1 MPTTLAQNFE
11 SYLLNSEVSNVTL
24 RNYRADLG
32 NFLTWTQT
40 FLARRGVT
48 VLNDSSLVA
57 QFSPFLI
64 KEYVKSQTLENTPPA
79 TINRRLSSL
88 RSFGKFLV
96 GTGYLKDNPFSS
108 FQNLPNPVTAK
119 QQGSQAKLEVLISA
133 MPNKI
138 VSRVQIKTP
147 EVNLSKTSNGIPIPY
162 SRYSILNTK
171 YLMATVFILLAL
183 SLTQTYFLIKK
194 SPAKKK
200 TVVLGTKA
208 ETGYRLVTRRFP
220 LPAPS
225 ITFGDLLKK

>member
-11 SYLLNSEVSNVTL
+11 HYLLNSEVSSVTL

-48 VLNDSSLVA
+48 VLNDSSLIS

-64 KEYVKSQTLENTPPA
+64 KEFVLSQTVENTPPA

-108 FQNLPNPVTAK
+108 FQNLPNPK
-119 QQGSQAKLEVLISA
+119 RSQGSQKTQIISKPHYQPIRLTDTPTLRSTEYSDSPEKKISPKFIALTGIAAVLL
-133 MPNKI
+133 I
-138 VSRVQIKTP
+138 V
-147 EVNLSKTSNGIPIPY
+147 
-162 SRYSILNTK
+162 
-171 YLMATVFILLAL
+171 
-183 SLTQTYFLIKK
+183 SLTQSYFLVKK
-194 SPAKKK
+194 SPTKTK
-200 TVVLGTKA
+200 TVVLGAFTLKQ
-208 ETGYRLVTRRFP
+208 VRFP

-225 ITFGDLLKK
+225 VTFGDLLKKENYRTN